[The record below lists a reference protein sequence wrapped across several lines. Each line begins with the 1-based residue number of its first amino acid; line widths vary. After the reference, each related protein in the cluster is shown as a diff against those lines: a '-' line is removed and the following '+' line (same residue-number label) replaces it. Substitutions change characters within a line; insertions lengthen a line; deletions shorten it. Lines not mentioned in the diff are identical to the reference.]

1 MTIYQIEA
9 YVKLATTLN
18 FTKAST
24 LLHMSQPNLSKLINN
39 MEQELDVQLLLRNR
53 RAVSLTPAGKA
64 FQESAEKIIDTFK
77 AAEARVKDIDIGN
90 SGTIKIGF
98 LSTALIHHLPILVR
112 KFNESYPNIS
122 LKLYDYTF
130 SPLMSSL
137 LDNTM
142 DIALLPDRE
151 LDNIPKLEKKFL
163 YADDMCVVLPNNHP
177 LNAGDGVDLNDF
189 AEVPFILMD
198 PNVSDRDYDLV
209 YSICMANGFYPKIH
223 HTVNSLNNLLLMVE
237 CGRGVS
243 ILARHMEHYATDNLS
258 FISIKGSEKSFKMVS
273 AWRRDRNPC
282 IAKFN
287 EVIDECFNKVGNKMD
302 FSIQSVNID

>member
-9 YVKLATTLN
+9 FVKLATTLN

-24 LLHMSQPNLSKLINN
+24 LLHMTQPNLSKLINS
-39 MEQELDVQLLLRNR
+39 MEQELGVQLVSRNR
-53 RAVSLTPAGKA
+53 RVVNLTPAGKA
-64 FQESAEKIIDTFK
+64 FQKSSKKIIDIYKT
-77 AAEARVKDIDIGN
+77 AETHVKDIDVGI

-112 KFNESYPNIS
+112 KFNESYADIS

-130 SPLMSSL
+130 SPLMSAL

-151 LDNIPKLEKKFL
+151 LDGIPKLEKKFL
-163 YADDMCVVLPNNHP
+163 YADDMCVVLPKDHP
-177 LNAGDGVDLNDF
+177 LNTGDGVELNEF
-189 AEVPFILMD
+189 AEVPFVLMD

-209 YSICMANGFYPKIH
+209 YSICMANGFYPRIH

-237 CGRGVS
+237 CGNGVS
-243 ILARHMEHYATDNLS
+243 ILARHMEHYATDNLD

-273 AWRRDRNPC
+273 AWRRDQNPC
-282 IAKFN
+282 VAKFN
-287 EVIDECFNKVGNKMD
+287 EVIDECFNKGGNKMNFD
-302 FSIQSVNID
+302 I